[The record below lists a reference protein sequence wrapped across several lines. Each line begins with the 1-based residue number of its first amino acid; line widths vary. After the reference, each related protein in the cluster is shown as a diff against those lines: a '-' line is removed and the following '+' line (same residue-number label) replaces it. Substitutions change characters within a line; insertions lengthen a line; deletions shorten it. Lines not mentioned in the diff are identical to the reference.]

1 MISYAQNFEDVML
14 ARLFAG
20 QDEGFYIDVGGWHP
34 TLHSVTR
41 HFYDRGWRGINI
53 EPIRAQHALFVVERP
68 RDLNLNV
75 AVGDAP
81 GTVRFFECTD
91 NTALSTA
98 SPEQAR
104 ELADAGHAVESYEV
118 EAVTLAQVFEAHCP
132 PVVDFLKVDVEG
144 FEARVLRGNDWTRF
158 RPRVLVIEATKPAQA
173 PSDWDH
179 VEAIASWQDWEPLV
193 LSAGYVFALFD
204 GLSRF
209 YVRQEEA
216 SLARRLRLPPG
227 VFDDVELHAHVEA
240 RRASAA
246 LQADRDT
253 LAQRVGRLG
262 DEIEGIRRDQ
272 RDKQALID
280 RLHDTMVPR
289 AAFEQLRAGV
299 DGVSAW
305 LEQATRPA
313 RPDAAACDG
322 GQPEGAAAFDDGR
335 RGEAPNPDD
344 PQPGAA
350 ASDGGQPGTAA
361 AGHDKPIERLDALL
375 AKYVAQ
381 AERARQDCEQRA
393 RDAQAQLE
401 AARHEQAALQARQQ
415 ALDAELRRLE
425 QARERLALSN
435 ALLADKARGKDAV
448 LALLADQV
456 AGRMVGLKGGLDALY
471 RWRRRPGP
479 VQVGRLIAPATAAGR
494 LHVGVD
500 TLEIV
505 FGVSGGVETYM
516 KTLVRALLHGGYRVT
531 MLCLDEQ
538 LEPLRAA
545 FGDRVGYLVFPVT
558 PAIRTGLRLRR
569 LAGRGEARASSRTAV
584 ATFARLAEDA
594 GIQVLHSPVQIF
606 SVLDF
611 RLPAVLNL
619 HDLQHLHFPENFRP
633 SDIEARNHLYGLS
646 TSLSDA
652 VVASSEFVRRDIV
665 ERMGVPAA
673 KVFTVPVT
681 WNPAVEAGLQTFSA
695 QDARRHYGL
704 PECYALYPAQF
715 WLHKNHARLVE
726 ALAIVRGRL
735 PGTPLKLV
743 FTGYRGHSGWPA
755 VAATIERLGLQDHV
769 MCLDYVPVEHLA
781 GLYRGA
787 VFCVM
792 PSLFEASSYPVI
804 EAQLLGCPAMC
815 SNVTSLPELMEGGA
829 GLLFDPLSPQD
840 MADKMARWLQDPD
853 DRARHAERAAAK
865 VRRDH
870 SLERYVGGLG
880 QVYEFALDSRKN

>member
-20 QDEGFYIDVGGWHP
+20 QDEGFYVDVGGWHP
-34 TLHSVTR
+34 TLHSVTQ
-41 HFYDRGWRGINI
+41 HFYDRGWRGVNI
-53 EPIRAQHALFVVERP
+53 EPIRAQHALFAAERP

-81 GTVRFFECTD
+81 GTVRFFECMD

-98 SPEQAR
+98 SPEQAG
-104 ELADAGHAVESYEV
+104 ELAKAGHAVESYEV
-118 EAVTLAQVFEAHCP
+118 ESVTLAQVFEAHCP
-132 PVVDFLKVDVEG
+132 LVVDFLKVDVEG
-144 FEARVLRGNDWTRF
+144 FEAHVLRSNDWTRF

-179 VEAIASWQDWEPLV
+179 VEAIANWQEWEPLV

-216 SLARRLRLPPG
+216 PLAHRLRLPPG
-227 VFDDVELHAHVEA
+227 VFDDIELHAHAAA
-240 RRASAA
+240 RREHAA
-246 LQADRDT
+246 LQVDRNT
-253 LAQRVGRLG
+253 LVQRVGQLG
-262 DEIEGIRRDQ
+262 DEIEGIRHDQ
-272 RDKQALID
+272 RQKQALID
-280 RLHDTMVPR
+280 RLQDSMVPR
-289 AAFEQLRAGV
+289 AKFAQLHAGI

-305 LEQATRPA
+305 LEQATRQARADEAAPA
-313 RPDAAACDG
+313 AQGDG
-322 GQPEGAAAFDDGR
+322 GA
-335 RGEAPNPDD
+335 D
-344 PQPGAA
+344 PGPHG
-350 ASDGGQPGTAA
+350 
-361 AGHDKPIERLDALL
+361 PIERLDALL
-375 AKYVAQ
+375 GEYV
-381 AERARQDCEQRA
+381 ERSSRSMQDCEQRV
-393 RDAQAQLE
+393 RDGQAQLE
-401 AARHEQAALQARQQ
+401 ATRRALAELQARQQ
-415 ALDAELRRLE
+415 AFDIELQRLG
-425 QARERLALSN
+425 RSNERLQLSN
-435 ALLADKARGKDAV
+435 ALLFDKARGKDAV

-456 AGRMVGLKGGLDALY
+456 AGRMVGLKGSLDALY

-479 VQVGRLIAPATAAGR
+479 VQVGRLIAPTTASGR

-516 KTLVRALLHGGYRVT
+516 RTLVRALLHGGYQVT

-538 LEPLRAA
+538 LEPLQAA
-545 FGDRVGYLVFPVT
+545 LGDRVGYLIFPVT

-569 LAGRGEARASSRTAV
+569 LTGRGEARASSRTAV

-633 SDIEARNHLYGLS
+633 SDIEARNQLYSLS

-652 VVASSEFVRRDIV
+652 VIASSDFVRRDIV
-665 ERMGVPAA
+665 ERMGVPAG

-681 WNPAVEAGLQTFSA
+681 WNPAVEAGLQGFSA

-726 ALAIVRGRL
+726 ALAIVRDRL

-743 FTGYRGHSGWPA
+743 FTGYRGHSGWPVVAKA
-755 VAATIERLGLQDHV
+755 VERLGLEEHV
-769 MCLDYVPVEHLA
+769 MCLDYVPVEHLG

-787 VFCVM
+787 TFCVM

-829 GLLFDPLSPQD
+829 GLLFDPLSPED
-840 MADKMARWLQDPD
+840 MADKMVRWLQDPD
-853 DRARHAERAAAK
+853 DRARHAERAAIK

-870 SLERYVGGLG
+870 SLERYVQELG
-880 QVYEFALDSRKN
+880 RVYEFAQDSRKN

>member
-20 QDEGFYIDVGGWHP
+20 QDKGFYVDVGGWHP

-41 HFYDRGWRGINI
+41 HFYDQGWNGINI
-53 EPIRAQHALFVVERP
+53 EPIRAQHVLFVAERL
-68 RDLNLNV
+68 RDMNLNV

-91 NTALSTA
+91 STALSTA
-98 SPEQAR
+98 SPGQAR
-104 ELADAGHAVESYEV
+104 DLAEAGHAVESYEV
-118 EAVTLAQVFEAHCP
+118 DSVTLAQVFEAHCP

-144 FEARVLRGNDWTRF
+144 FEAHVLRGNDWTRF
-158 RPRVLVIEATKPAQA
+158 RPRVLIIEATKPAQA

-179 VEAIASWQDWEPLV
+179 VEAIANWQDWEPLV

-204 GLSRF
+204 GLSRY

-216 SLARRLRLPPG
+216 LLARRLRLPPG
-227 VFDDVELHAHVEA
+227 VFDDVELHAHVET
-240 RRASAA
+240 RRERAA

-262 DEIEGIRRDQ
+262 DEIERIRQDQ
-272 RDKQALID
+272 QDKQALID
-280 RLHDTMVPR
+280 RLQDTMVPR
-289 AAFEQLRAGV
+289 AASDQLHAGI
-299 DGVSAW
+299 DGLSNW
-305 LEQATRPA
+305 LEQATRQVRTDEALPSA
-313 RPDAAACDG
+313 PSG
-322 GQPEGAAAFDDGR
+322 G
-335 RGEAPNPDD
+335 
-344 PQPGAA
+344 PGSLDA
-350 ASDGGQPGTAA
+350 ASDPRG
-361 AGHDKPIERLDALL
+361 PIERLDALL
-375 AKYVAQ
+375 GQYVAQ
-381 AERARQDCEQRA
+381 TSRLLQQREQQLRDLQARLEATERA
-393 RDAQAQLE
+393 
-401 AARHEQAALQARQQ
+401 QAALQAHQQ
-415 ALDAELRRLE
+415 ALGSELQRLQ
-425 QARERLALSN
+425 QARERLELSN

-448 LALLADQV
+448 LALLADQI
-456 AGRMVGLKGGLDALY
+456 AGRMVGLKGSLDALY

-479 VQVGRLIAPATAAGR
+479 VRVGRLIAPAATSGR

-500 TLEIV
+500 ALEIV

-516 KTLVRALLHGGYRVT
+516 KTLVRALLHGGYQVT

-538 LEPLRAA
+538 VGPLRAV
-545 FGDRVGYLVFPVT
+545 FGDQVGYLVFPVT

-569 LAGRGEARASSRTAV
+569 WAGHGEARASSRTAV

-606 SVLDF
+606 SVPDF

-619 HDLQHLHFPENFRP
+619 HDLQHLHFPENFRS

-646 TSLSDA
+646 TALSDA
-652 VVASSEFVRRDIV
+652 VIASSEFVRRDIV
-665 ERMGVPAA
+665 ERMGVPAG

-681 WNPAVEAGLQTFSA
+681 WNPAVEAGLRTFSA

-726 ALAIVRGRL
+726 ALAIVRERL

-769 MCLDYVPVEHLA
+769 LCLDYVPVEHLA
-781 GLYRGA
+781 ALYRGA

-804 EAQLLGCPAMC
+804 EAQLLDCPAMC

-870 SLERYVGGLG
+870 SLERYVDGLG